1 MYVLKTGEEML
12 RGVIIFSRVI
22 SPWKQHNLRSQIKP
36 VIHSCRDDCAVHHLQ
51 PLLQGHAFNN
61 VRYFCEG
68 VTQAPSFEGHVSNQ
82 SRFQAHTGRNK
93 DAPGKAEANVPFHT
107 KLQECLSPSD
117 VLDLMEKCT
126 PTHGQVSKSLT
137 RMWNTTKKMSSEQRR
152 FELKLMS
159 EHPVFQ
165 CLFQRARVHAPHMS
179 AIDLAYTLLA
189 AIKLGVS
196 QRSLVVQTLLRVLQE
211 RLNQFD
217 EKSLCILATCLEK
230 METDKNTDALK
241 QGLKLLLEDQLP
253 TIQNVMLLQTLMQL
267 FGNNAPPAMRRKL
280 EAKALSMADE
290 FTLPNA
296 LHMLTTLATMHLN
309 SKPLLDIC
317 SRKIADNVH
326 SVPFTRLL
334 ACLKSCR
341 ELNYRNFFLFS
352 SISDYLAN
360 TLSMWSNKQ
369 VIFFLLEFEGLG
381 FYPVALLD
389 AFAGKVILNPDSLS
403 FRDLLSILKAYS
415 SLNHDLKGNQQEFL
429 ANMTRVLESYL
440 PKMSSLDLLKAV
452 SCLSVLGHFPQAPL
466 QELLQE
472 QHLGELLQR
481 GRPYTAQAER
491 KLYMLGLCLR
501 LDRPALLPMLAP
513 LPDLHSVLFPHQR
526 PVNPGLVSALQSLV
540 GETAVQDSVVV
551 EGVYFI
557 DCVITLSPEAKDVCS
572 PSKHPRTSEKPQR
585 IAVLSATPSSFCF
598 GTTHPR
604 SSLAIKIRHLQILGY
619 ESVLVPIHELETC
632 TNQDRI
638 KVLKN
643 LIFLHQE
650 SSRTED

>member
-22 SPWKQHNLRSQIKP
+22 SPWKQHNLHSQIKP

-51 PLLQGHAFNN
+51 SLLQGHAFNN

-481 GRPYTAQAER
+481 GQHA
-491 KLYMLGLCLR
+491 GSLCL
-501 LDRPALLPMLAP
+501 DF
-513 LPDLHSVLFPHQR
+513 SFFF
-526 PVNPGLVSALQSLV
+526 SLV
-540 GETAVQDSVVV
+540 CL
-551 EGVYFI
+551 I
-557 DCVITLSPEAKDVCS
+557 CS
-572 PSKHPRTSEKPQR
+572 PVFSWLIIPLYICRHLFNVYWFISLECAIVSFYHSR

-619 ESVLVPIHELETC
+619 EPVLVPIHELETC